1 MNDIN
6 REGEVNIVSALAYDY
21 RLEEEPRYEII
32 EGVRSIMSPAPNLGH
47 ATIVGRLYFEFIN
60 HILKNNIDAA
70 VFGDNTDVYLPDGN
84 LFMPDLT
91 VVCNLDIADREGAI
105 HGVPDMVVEVLS
117 RSTMNKDIGKKKSI
131 YERNGIKEY
140 WIINPWAKSIEVYHL
155 IDGKYELDYIYQVYS
170 DKDLER
176 LTDKE
181 REEINYYIKV
191 SVFEDLTIDVRKI
204 FKWWSEND

>member
-1 MNDIN
+1 MSD
-6 REGEVNIVSALAYDY
+6 LAYDY
-21 RLEEEPRYEII
+21 RIEEEPRYEII
-32 EGVRSIMSPAPNLGH
+32 EGVKNLMSPAPNLGH
-47 ATIVGRLYFEFIN
+47 GTIVGKLYFSFMN
-60 HILKNNIDAA
+60 HILKNNINAA
-70 VFGDNTDVYLPDGN
+70 VFSDNTDVYLPDGN

-117 RSTMNKDIGKKKSI
+117 RSTMKNDIGKKKEI
-131 YERNGIKEY
+131 YERNGVKEY

-155 IDGKYELDYIYQVYS
+155 IDGKYDIDYIYQVYS

-181 REEINYYIKV
+181 REDIKYNIKV
-191 SVFEDLTIDVRKI
+191 SIFEDLMIDVRDI
-204 FKWWSEND
+204 FKWWNENY

>member
-1 MNDIN
+1 MIFDG
-6 REGEVNIVSALAYDY
+6 ECEVNIVSALAYDY

-47 ATIVGRLYFEFIN
+47 ATIIGKLYFEFIN

-91 VVCNLDIADREGAI
+91 VLCNLDIADREGAI
-105 HGVPDMVVEVLS
+105 RGVPDMVVEVLS
-117 RSTMNKDIGKKKSI
+117 RSTMKKDIGKKKSI

-140 WIINPWAKSIEVYHL
+140 WIISPWAKSIEVYHL
-155 IDGKYELDYIYQVYS
+155 IDGKYDLDYIYQVYS

>member
-1 MNDIN
+1 MSD
-6 REGEVNIVSALAYDY
+6 LAYDY
-21 RLEEEPRYEII
+21 RIEEEPRYEII
-32 EGVRSIMSPAPNLGH
+32 EGVKNLMSPAPNLGH
-47 ATIVGRLYFEFIN
+47 GTIVGKLYFSFMN
-60 HILKNNIDAA
+60 HILKNNINAA
-70 VFGDNTDVYLPDGN
+70 VFSDNTDVYLPDGN

-117 RSTMNKDIGKKKSI
+117 RSTMKNDIGKKKEI
-131 YERNGIKEY
+131 YERNGVKEY

-155 IDGKYELDYIYQVYS
+155 IDGKYDIDYIYQIYS

-181 REEINYYIKV
+181 REDIKYNIKV
-191 SVFEDLTIDVRKI
+191 SIFEDLMIDVRDI
-204 FKWWSEND
+204 FKWWNENY